1 MNQTSYGRE
10 GVYSEHK
17 DARGPSRT
25 SSGLIC
31 HTLVPSQITDIFYA
45 DFIQWAHEGGN
56 CYSTIKLYCN
66 LLKAALVWA
75 SRHGCILSQ
84 RYSDIVRIS
93 PENFERNMFRIIQKK
108 TGNKAIVDIDKYAV
122 VPRLTYKLLKKYN
135 YRCPYTSNVSNY
147 NRYLHDLLQ
156 LVGEEFNDT
165 VITEVRTGGVICRN
179 EYRKWELC
187 TSRTG
192 RRTFISYNVMRCPTE
207 AEVRKCS
214 GHKSMKTFERYI
226 TFDED

>member
-10 GVYSEHK
+10 GVHSEHLY
-17 DARGPSRT
+17 ARGPSRT
-25 SSGLIC
+25 SSGHIC

-45 DFIQWAHEGGN
+45 NFIQWAHEGGN
-56 CYSTIKLYCN
+56 CYSTIK
-66 LLKAALVWA
+66 
-75 SRHGCILSQ
+75 
-84 RYSDIVRIS
+84 
-93 PENFERNMFRIIQKK
+93 
-108 TGNKAIVDIDKYAV
+108 
-122 VPRLTYKLLKKYN
+122 LKKYN

-165 VITEVRTGGVICRN
+165 VITEVR
-179 EYRKWELC
+179 
-187 TSRTG
+187 
-192 RRTFISYNVMRCPTE
+192 
-207 AEVRKCS
+207 KCS

>member
-1 MNQTSYGRE
+1 
-10 GVYSEHK
+10 
-17 DARGPSRT
+17 
-25 SSGLIC
+25 
-31 HTLVPSQITDIFYA
+31 
-45 DFIQWAHEGGN
+45 
-56 CYSTIKLYCN
+56 
-66 LLKAALVWA
+66 
-75 SRHGCILSQ
+75 
-84 RYSDIVRIS
+84 
-93 PENFERNMFRIIQKK
+93 IIQKK

-135 YRCPYTSNVSNY
+135 YCCPYTSNVSNY
-147 NRYLHDLLQ
+147 NRYLHNLLK

-187 TSRTG
+187 TSHTG